1 MLKCQGK
8 RGGLT
13 LLKRIMIL
21 CLVIMS
27 IMGVGCVNAAT
38 PQITAINWS
47 VNRENNLRVVLDC
60 TQLTN
65 AKAELTDTSLTI
77 IVNGKLR
84 PTIGRRYSFTGSTVK
99 SMNVSAQGDKTILI
113 LPLKRPLKSSEYKLF
128 LLRNNPGAKR
138 PDRVVLDIVNGDRT
152 VGEQKSGGI
161 ANCIIPTYSVAGGIR
176 GKHITLDPGHGG
188 SDPGAHGSVTGV
200 EEKSITLPVAKKL
213 KDILESKGVIV
224 AMTRTTDVDV
234 WGSDATDVQE
244 LQARV
249 DVAEKNK
256 ADLFISVHCNANTNK
271 NIGGFSTY
279 YNPKT
284 PYDEKIAE
292 FIQNRLLKTANLR
305 DLGTRSANLYVNKHS
320 SMPST
325 LVELLFLSNARE
337 EKLLRSNWF
346 QNKMAQ
352 AIADGIEDFYKQ
364 NGGVS

>member
-1 MLKCQGK
+1 
-8 RGGLT
+8 
-13 LLKRIMIL
+13 MIL
-21 CLVIMS
+21 CVLVLS
-27 IMGVGCVNAAT
+27 IIGVGCVNAAT

-60 TQLTN
+60 TQLTS
-65 AKAELTDTSLTI
+65 AKAELTDATLTI
-77 IVNGKLR
+77 TINGKLK
-84 PTIGRRYSFTGSTVK
+84 PSIGRRYSFASSTVK
-99 SMNVSAQGDKTILI
+99 SMNLVDKGDKTILI

-128 LLRNNPGAKR
+128 VLKNNPGANR
-138 PDRVVLDIVNGDRT
+138 PDRVVLDVVNGEVT
-152 VGEQKSGGI
+152 AGEQKNGG
-161 ANCIIPTYSVAGGIR
+161 AASCIVPTYSVAGGIR

-213 KDILESKGVIV
+213 KAILENKGVIV
-224 AMTRTTDVDV
+224 SMTRTTDVDV
-234 WGSDATDVQE
+234 WGSDATDAQE

-271 NIGGFSTY
+271 SIGGFSTY

-284 PYDEKIAE
+284 SYDDKIADC
-292 FIQNRLLKTANLR
+292 IQNSLLKTGNLR
-305 DLGTRSANLYVNKHS
+305 DLGTRAANLYVNKHC
-320 SMPST
+320 SMPGA
-325 LVELLFLSNARE
+325 LVELLFLSNERE

>member
-1 MLKCQGK
+1 
-8 RGGLT
+8 
-13 LLKRIMIL
+13 MIL
-21 CLVIMS
+21 CVLVMS
-27 IMGVGCVNAAT
+27 IMGVGCANAST

-138 PDRVVLDIVNGDRT
+138 PDRVVLDVVNGNRT
-152 VGEQKSGGI
+152 AGEQKSSGI
-161 ANCIIPTYSVAGGIR
+161 ADCIVPTYSVVGGIR
-176 GKHITLDPGHGG
+176 GKHITLDAGHGG

-213 KDILESKGVIV
+213 KAILESKGVIV

-234 WGSDATDVQE
+234 CGPDATDVEE

-271 NIGGFSTY
+271 TIGGFSTY

-284 PYDEKIAE
+284 KYDEKIAD
-292 FIQNRLLKTANLR
+292 FIQDRLLKTANLR
-305 DLGTRSANLYVNKHS
+305 DLGTRSANLYLNKHS
-320 SMPST
+320 SMPSA